1 MSQRKKGK
9 KTEAVSPKDSE
20 GDFDVE
26 KARYEVLKFGI
37 TNEKQRDK
45 RLNAK
50 QQLLVSLGAKVSSE
64 VLQKSPESGS
74 VNMIE

>member
-1 MSQRKKGK
+1 M
-9 KTEAVSPKDSE
+9 

-26 KARYEVLKFGI
+26 KARYEVLRFGI

-50 QQLLVSLGAKVSSE
+50 QQLLVSLGAKV
-64 VLQKSPESGS
+64 
-74 VNMIE
+74 